1 MSVSVSTLDLSTMEF
16 VCGMR
21 LMMITLHFHRR
32 LMKSIRVSNSFGLCF
47 HREPY
52 SWIYQS
58 RFLHVQ
64 SSTKSTA
71 NRVMHM
77 PFFSMAHFM
86 SENRFRRGLKLY
98 SAQHLLTP
106 LIILNGATDVSCYL
120 QNSGN
125 EASMQRFSQQ
135 NLPEFLGAIVQQ
147 R

>member
-1 MSVSVSTLDLSTMEF
+1 MSASVFIIVLSTTVF
-16 VCGMR
+16 VCGTR
-21 LMMITLHFHRR
+21 LMKTFKYFHRR
-32 LMKSIRVSNSFGLCF
+32 SMMLTQASNSFGLCF
-47 HREPY
+47 HHEPY
-52 SWIYQS
+52 SWIYQL
-58 RFLHVQ
+58 RFQHVQ

-106 LIILNGATDVSCYL
+106 LIILNGATDVTYCL

-125 EASMQRFSQQ
+125 EASMQRFFQQ
-135 NLPEFLGAIVQQ
+135 NSPKFLGAIAQLH
-147 R
+147 